1 MSNLV
6 GIIHLIQNQL
16 KKILDN
22 NNTILGFK
30 EIRYS
35 ECVDLLDTF
44 IELFPNTKIICHY
57 RENVDLQ
64 CKSGWWTE
72 KDKNNLLE
80 YNEQLI
86 NYCNKNN
93 KYCYLSTME
102 EMLNIEYIKK
112 MFIFLEENFDKN
124 KYKYILNDNM
134 H

>member
-6 GIIHLIQNQL
+6 GIIHLIYNQL

-30 EIRYS
+30 EIRYF